1 MMLLRRRR
9 RLPRLRPL
17 RQGGTGAALAGAA
30 LCTLAL
36 ATLTAC
42 SGDDD
47 SPSGN
52 QAADANGDDEV
63 TPQEVLAYA
72 KSLLDATSGVRLSL
86 ATDDTPDTDEYLKS
100 AEGVITTAPAFEGKA
115 AGKFMGFEASDIGIV
130 SVDGE
135 FYVDVPVVG
144 YQTFDP
150 DDLCAPDPAL
160 LLDPDDGVSGVLV
173 AAEDLQEGESQRGGA
188 DNDEI
193 LTAYSGTVPG
203 DAITN
208 ILPCAP
214 GDSFDATFTI
224 TAEGQLRA
232 AELTG
237 EFFGGGGDLTYT
249 IDISEYDVEQEISA
263 P

>member
-1 MMLLRRRR
+1 MKSLRR
-9 RLPRLRPL
+9 LS
-17 RQGGTGAALAGAA
+17 TGAALVV
-30 LCTLAL
+30 LAL
-36 ATLTAC
+36 TSVTAC

-47 SPSGN
+47 ASSSN
-52 QAADANGDDEV
+52 ALADANSDDVV
-63 TPQEVLAYA
+63 TAEEALAYA

-86 ATDDTPDTDEYLKS
+86 ATEDTPDTNEYLKS

-115 AGKFMGFEASDIGIV
+115 AGKFMGFEASDIGVI
-130 SVDGE
+130 SVDGD
-135 FYVDVPVVG
+135 FYIDVPLAG
-144 YQTFDP
+144 FQTFDP
-150 DDLCAPDPAL
+150 KDLCAPDPAL
-160 LLDPDDGVSGVLV
+160 LLDPADGVSGVLTS
-173 AAEDLQEGESQRGGA
+173 ATDLEEGESRRGGA
-188 DNDEI
+188 DNSEI
-193 LTAYSGTVPG
+193 LTSYSGTVPG
-203 DAITN
+203 SAITN

-237 EFFGGGGDLTYT
+237 EFFGGGGEITYT